1 LDVGTIV
8 KTTGC
13 NENQIKDLGY
23 KVECGYLEFGIQQPR
38 VAKGTQEILLKKMGN
53 LVAVADQMNT
63 FE

>member
-1 LDVGTIV
+1 M
-8 KTTGC
+8 
-13 NENQIKDLGY
+13 
-23 KVECGYLEFGIQQPR
+23 EFGIQQPR

>member
-1 LDVGTIV
+1 LDLGTIL

-13 NENQIKDLGY
+13 KENQIKDLGY
-23 KVECGYLEFGIQQPR
+23 KVEGGYVEFGIQQQR